1 MGLVNPMHAL
11 AQHHFGRQADC
22 SLHLS
27 QCLEFPE
34 KEEAQLCQEGKGILL
49 AVTPSVHC
57 VSEGQW
63 CCKSCVL
70 QLPLPSCEQGTQ
82 PGKIVSVPLKSA
94 LTWVWLE
101 KMASPFLLEWSLQ
114 STVFSVWTSGYR
126 LRAHFVFSRLA
137 KSIGWLVYGLSHSS

>member
-11 AQHHFGRQADC
+11 AQHHFGRHADC

-101 KMASPFLLEWSLQ
+101 KMASPFLLGMVFTEHSIQCMNLWLQ
-114 STVFSVWTSGYR
+114 TE
-126 LRAHFVFSRLA
+126 
-137 KSIGWLVYGLSHSS
+137 SSFCFFQVG